1 MFKISVIIP
10 VYNRADVLERCVN
23 SVLAQSYTDFEII
36 LVDDG
41 STDNSLEKINSIVL
55 KNYKKYI
62 LSESEKNFIQFEH
75 NKSNTTLK
83 KNV

>member
-1 MFKISVIIP
+1 METISVIMP

-41 STDNSLEKINSIVL
+41 STGVFTS
-55 KNYKKYI
+55 
-62 LSESEKNFIQFEH
+62 FA
-75 NKSNTTLK
+75 
-83 KNV
+83 

>member
-1 MFKISVIIP
+1 METISVIIP

-41 STDNSLEKINSIVL
+41 STDGSQQLCFKLASQDKRIRAAHIR
-55 KNYKKYI
+55 
-62 LSESEKNFIQFEH
+62 H
-75 NKSNTTLK
+75 AGA
-83 KNV
+83 